1 MQHKPLSIGFQSHG
15 SVTRAQTNGDGRG
28 DNAVDVQATD
38 ASRGTAVERRQPWRF
53 ALEPVLPSGH
63 ISGSPTSWLGRYP
76 FLMVPFSWD
85 MVGNM
90 LKGFRPAARKL
101 GEHTDDAIASFRVMN
116 LAHYIA
122 GVLGPVALIPPN
134 ARGNGP
140 DVRGR
145 RDGLGHTVCP
155 WDVDEDKREL
165 RMRFHVP
172 GLSKEDVKVSVVD
185 DGLVI
190 IGGRQREEGGRRQEE
205 EIYETSLGPLRLHS

>member
-53 ALEPVLPSGH
+53 ALEPVLPS
-63 ISGSPTSWLGRYP
+63 
-76 FLMVPFSWD
+76 
-85 MVGNM
+85 
-90 LKGFRPAARKL
+90 GFRPAARKL